1 MIDQN
6 PPVTEEELHAYVDG
20 ELAPDR
26 RVAVEA
32 WLASHPED
40 AARVAQWRAQADA
53 IRARF
58 GVLASE
64 PVPARFDLDNLARGA
79 RSWRGAAAAAVVL
92 AFLTGGVVG
101 WMAHGASAAAPSRFD
116 TFTTQALDAHK
127 VYVVEV
133 RHPVE
138 VTGGERPH
146 LVQWLS
152 KRLDYELRIPD
163 LESNGLKL
171 VGGRLL
177 PGPFGP
183 AAFCMY
189 EGPSGERFT
198 IYYARTDSP
207 QTAMRYREADRFAAL
222 YWVERGLAYV
232 VSGPPERER
241 LLSIAQAAYDQIDK
255 GTGVNMQHVP
265 YRGIGPAL
273 TPCPFSD
280 HRAWPYAIDA

>member
-1 MIDQN
+1 MASGPRFAVSNKSRKKTMIDRN
-6 PPVTEEELHAYVDG
+6 SPVTEDELHAYVDD
-20 ELAPDR
+20 EIAADR
-26 RVAVEA
+26 RGAVEA

-53 IRARF
+53 IRARY
-58 GVLASE
+58 GMLASE
-64 PVPARFDLDNLARGA
+64 PVPARFDLDKLIRGA
-79 RSWRGAAAAAVVL
+79 RSWRTVAAAAVIV
-92 AFLTGGVVG
+92 AFIAGGVVG
-101 WMAHGASAAAPSRFD
+101 WMARGASAAAPSRFD
-116 TFTTQALDAHK
+116 TFTTQALDAHR

-138 VTGGERPH
+138 VTGAERPH

-163 LESNGLKL
+163 LEPSGLKL

-183 AAFCMY
+183 AALCMY

-207 QTAMRYREADRFAAL
+207 QTAMRYRAADRFAAL
-222 YWVERGLAYV
+222 YWVEHGLAYV
-232 VSGPPERER
+232 VSGPAERER
-241 LLSIAQAAYDQIDK
+241 LLNVAQAAYDQIDK
-255 GTGVNMQHVP
+255 SPPQARP
-265 YRGIGPAL
+265 
-273 TPCPFSD
+273 
-280 HRAWPYAIDA
+280 

>member
-1 MIDQN
+1 MACTRKSSAPHFVSSVAKVASIVPGSVTSQWPMTS
-6 PPVTEEELHAYVDG
+6 PPMS
-20 ELAPDR
+20 R
-26 RVAVEA
+26 
-32 WLASHPED
+32 ASGST
-40 AARVAQWRAQADA
+40 
-53 IRARF
+53 RF
-58 GVLASE
+58 LNAS
-64 PVPARFDLDNLARGA
+64 PFDLDRLARRA
-79 RSWRGAAAAAVVL
+79 RSWRAAAAAAVIV
-92 AFLTGGVVG
+92 AFVAGAVVG

-116 TFTTQALDAHK
+116 TFTGQALDAHK

-146 LVQWLS
+146 LIQWLS

-163 LESNGLKL
+163 LESSGLKL
-171 VGGRLL
+171 VGGRLR

-207 QTAMRYREADRFAAL
+207 QTAMRYRAADRFAAI

-232 VSGPPERER
+232 VSGPLERER
-241 LLSIAQAAYDQIDK
+241 LLSVAQAAYDQIDK
-255 GTGVNMQHVP
+255 GASQA
-265 YRGIGPAL
+265 R
-273 TPCPFSD
+273 
-280 HRAWPYAIDA
+280 

>member
-1 MIDQN
+1 MIDRN
-6 PPVTEEELHAYVDG
+6 SPITEDELHAYVDG
-20 ELAPDR
+20 ELPADR
-26 RVAVEA
+26 RGAVEA

-53 IRARF
+53 IRARY
-58 GVLASE
+58 GAVALE
-64 PVPARFDLDNLARGA
+64 PVSPRFDLDRLTRRT
-79 RSWRGAAAAAVVL
+79 RSWRAVAAAAVVM
-92 AFLTGGVVG
+92 AFLAGGVVG

-116 TFTTQALDAHK
+116 IFTAQALDAHR

-138 VTGGERPH
+138 VTGAEKPH

-163 LESNGLKL
+163 LEPSGLKL

-207 QTAMRYREADRFAAL
+207 QTAMRYQAGEGIAAV

-232 VSGPPERER
+232 VSGPSQRER
-241 LLSIAQAAYDQIDK
+241 LLGIAQAAYDQIDK
-255 GTGVNMQHVP
+255 GTPVARP
-265 YRGIGPAL
+265 
-273 TPCPFSD
+273 
-280 HRAWPYAIDA
+280 

>member
-1 MIDQN
+1 
-6 PPVTEEELHAYVDG
+6 VTEDELHAYVDG
-20 ELAPDR
+20 ELPADR
-26 RVAVEA
+26 RGAVQA

-40 AARVAQWRAQADA
+40 VARVAQWRAQADA
-53 IRARF
+53 IRTRYGA
-58 GVLASE
+58 VAAE
-64 PVPARFDLDNLARGA
+64 PVPARFDLDKLARGA
-79 RSWRGAAAAAVVL
+79 RSWRAIAAAAVIG
-92 AFLTGGVVG
+92 AFLAGGVVG
-101 WMAHGASAAAPSRFD
+101 WLAHGAAAAAPSRFD
-116 TFTTQALDAHK
+116 ILTAQALDAHRT
-127 VYVVEV
+127 YVVEV

-138 VTGGERPH
+138 VTGAERPH

-163 LESNGLKL
+163 LEQSGLKL

-207 QTAMRYREADRFAAL
+207 QTAMRYRAGERFAAL

-232 VSGPPERER
+232 VSGPADRER
-241 LLSIAQAAYDQIDK
+241 LVGGL
-255 GTGVNMQHVP
+255 
-265 YRGIGPAL
+265 
-273 TPCPFSD
+273 
-280 HRAWPYAIDA
+280 

>member
-1 MIDQN
+1 MIDRDS
-6 PPVTEEELHAYVDG
+6 PVTEDELHAYVDG
-20 ELAPDR
+20 EIPADR
-26 RVAVEA
+26 RGAVEA

-40 AARVAQWRAQADA
+40 AARVAQWQAQADA
-53 IRARF
+53 IRMRYGA
-58 GVLASE
+58 VASE
-64 PVPARFDLDNLARGA
+64 PVSARFDLDAIARGT
-79 RSWRGAAAAAVVL
+79 RSWRAVAAAAVVA
-92 AFLTGGVVG
+92 AFLAGGIAG

-116 TFTTQALDAHK
+116 IFTAQALDAHR

-138 VTGGERPH
+138 VTGAERPH

-152 KRLDYELRIPD
+152 KRLDYQLQIPD
-163 LESNGLKL
+163 LERNGLKL

-189 EGPSGERFT
+189 EGSSGERFT

-207 QTAMRYREADRFAAL
+207 QTAMRYRAGERFAAL

-232 VSGPPERER
+232 VSGPIDRER
-241 LLSIAQAAYDQIDK
+241 LLSVAQAAYDQIDK
-255 GTGVNMQHVP
+255 GAPQAP
-265 YRGIGPAL
+265 K
-273 TPCPFSD
+273 
-280 HRAWPYAIDA
+280 

>member
-1 MIDQN
+1 MSDRDA
-6 PPVTEEELHAYVDG
+6 PVTEDELHAYVDG
-20 ELAPDR
+20 ELPADR
-26 RVAVEA
+26 RGAVEA

-40 AARVAQWRAQADA
+40 AARLAAWRAQADA
-53 IRARF
+53 IRLRYGEIA
-58 GVLASE
+58 LE
-64 PVPARFDLDNLARGA
+64 PVAARFDLDKLARGA
-79 RSWRGAAAAAVVL
+79 RSWRAIAAAAVIA
-92 AFLTGGVVG
+92 AFLAGGGVG

-116 TFTTQALDAHK
+116 IFTAQALDAHK
-127 VYVVEV
+127 IYVVEV

-138 VTGGERPH
+138 VAGAERPH

-152 KRLDYELRIPD
+152 KRLDHELRVPD
-163 LESNGLKL
+163 LEPIGLKL

-207 QTAMRYREADRFAAL
+207 QTALRYRAAERAAAL

-232 VSGPPERER
+232 VSGPLDRER
-241 LLSIAQAAYDQIDK
+241 LQNVAQAAYDQIDK
-255 GTGVNMQHVP
+255 GVP
-265 YRGIGPAL
+265 VKP
-273 TPCPFSD
+273 S
-280 HRAWPYAIDA
+280 W

>member
-1 MIDQN
+1 
-6 PPVTEEELHAYVDG
+6 L
-20 ELAPDR
+20 
-26 RVAVEA
+26 
-32 WLASHPED
+32 
-40 AARVAQWRAQADA
+40 
-53 IRARF
+53 
-58 GVLASE
+58 E
-64 PVPARFDLDNLARGA
+64 PVSSRFDLERLTRQS
-79 RSWRGAAAAAVVL
+79 RSWRAIAAAAVVV
-92 AFLTGGVVG
+92 AFLAGGVVG

-116 TFTTQALDAHK
+116 IFTAQALDAHR

-138 VTGGERPH
+138 VTGAERPH

-163 LESNGLKL
+163 LEQSGLKL

-207 QTAMRYREADRFAAL
+207 QTAMRYQAGERFSAL

-232 VSGPPERER
+232 VSGPSDRER
-241 LLSIAQAAYDQIDK
+241 LLGVAQADRQGHA
-255 GTGVNMQHVP
+255 GGAAVRARRP
-265 YRGIGPAL
+265 WP
-273 TPCPFSD
+273 TPCLCAGR
-280 HRAWPYAIDA
+280 RAWSRATCASAHRDRRRRAPAT

>member
-1 MIDQN
+1 MTDRDS
-6 PPVTEEELHAYVDG
+6 PVTEDELHAYVDG
-20 ELAPDR
+20 EIAADR
-26 RVAVEA
+26 RGAVEA

-40 AARVAQWRAQADA
+40 AARVAQWRSQADA
-53 IRARF
+53 IRTRYGGIAT
-58 GVLASE
+58 E
-64 PVPARFDLDNLARGA
+64 PVSPRFDLDALARGA
-79 RSWRGAAAAAVVL
+79 RSWRAVAAAAVVA
-92 AFLTGGVVG
+92 AFLTGSVVG

-116 TFTTQALDAHK
+116 VFTSQALDAHK

-138 VTGGERPH
+138 VTGAERPH
-146 LVQWLS
+146 LIQWLS

-163 LESNGLKL
+163 LEQAGLKL

-207 QTAMRYREADRFAAL
+207 QTAMRYRGEDRFAAL

-232 VSGPPERER
+232 VSGPNDRER
-241 LLSIAQAAYDQIDK
+241 LLSVAQAAYDQIDK
-255 GTGVNMQHVP
+255 GAPQVRQ
-265 YRGIGPAL
+265 
-273 TPCPFSD
+273 
-280 HRAWPYAIDA
+280 

>member
-1 MIDQN
+1 MSDRDAS
-6 PPVTEEELHAYVDG
+6 VTEDELHAYVDG
-20 ELAPDR
+20 ELPADR
-26 RVAVEA
+26 RGAVEA

-40 AARVAQWRAQADA
+40 AARLAAWRAQADA
-53 IRARF
+53 IRLRYGEIA
-58 GVLASE
+58 LE
-64 PVPARFDLDNLARGA
+64 PVAARFDLDKLARGA
-79 RSWRGAAAAAVVL
+79 RSWRAIAAAAVIA
-92 AFLTGGVVG
+92 AFLAGGGVG

-116 TFTTQALDAHK
+116 IFTAQALDAHK
-127 VYVVEV
+127 IYVVEV

-138 VTGGERPH
+138 VAGAERPH

-152 KRLDYELRIPD
+152 KRLDHELRVPD
-163 LESNGLKL
+163 LEPIGLKL

-207 QTAMRYREADRFAAL
+207 QTALRYRAAERAAAL

-232 VSGPPERER
+232 VSGPLDRER
-241 LLSIAQAAYDQIDK
+241 LQNVAQAAYDQIDK
-255 GTGVNMQHVP
+255 GVP
-265 YRGIGPAL
+265 VKP
-273 TPCPFSD
+273 S
-280 HRAWPYAIDA
+280 W

>member
-1 MIDQN
+1 MIDGD
-6 PPVTEEELHAYVDG
+6 PRVTEEELHAFVDG
-20 ELAPDR
+20 ELAADR
-26 RVAVEA
+26 RGTVEA

-40 AARVAQWRAQADA
+40 AARVAQWRAQAEA

-58 GVLASE
+58 GALASE
-64 PVPARFDLDNLARGA
+64 PVPTRFDLDRLARRA
-79 RSWRGAAAAAVVL
+79 RSWRAAAAAAVIV
-92 AFLTGGVVG
+92 AFVAGAVVG

-116 TFTTQALDAHK
+116 TFTGQALDAHK

-146 LVQWLS
+146 LIQWLS

-163 LESNGLKL
+163 LESSGLKL

-207 QTAMRYREADRFAAL
+207 QTAMRYRAADPFAAI

-232 VSGPPERER
+232 VSGPLERER
-241 LLSIAQAAYDQIDK
+241 LLSVAQAAYDQIDK
-255 GTGVNMQHVP
+255 GASQA
-265 YRGIGPAL
+265 R
-273 TPCPFSD
+273 
-280 HRAWPYAIDA
+280 

>member
-1 MIDQN
+1 MIDRDS
-6 PPVTEEELHAYVDG
+6 PVTEDELHAYVDG
-20 ELAPDR
+20 EIPADR
-26 RVAVEA
+26 RGAVEA

-40 AARVAQWRAQADA
+40 AARVAQWQAQADA
-53 IRARF
+53 IRMRYGA
-58 GVLASE
+58 VASE
-64 PVPARFDLDNLARGA
+64 PVSARFDLDAIARGT
-79 RSWRGAAAAAVVL
+79 RSWRAVAAAAVVA
-92 AFLTGGVVG
+92 AFLAGGIAG

-116 TFTTQALDAHK
+116 IFTAQALDAHR

-138 VTGGERPH
+138 VTGAERPH

-152 KRLDYELRIPD
+152 KRLDYQLQIPD
-163 LESNGLKL
+163 LERNGLKL

-189 EGPSGERFT
+189 EGSSGERFT

-207 QTAMRYREADRFAAL
+207 QTAMRYRSGEHFAAL

-232 VSGPPERER
+232 VSGPIDRER
-241 LLSIAQAAYDQIDK
+241 LLSVAQAAYDQID
-255 GTGVNMQHVP
+255 
-265 YRGIGPAL
+265 RGAPQA
-273 TPCPFSD
+273 PK
-280 HRAWPYAIDA
+280 